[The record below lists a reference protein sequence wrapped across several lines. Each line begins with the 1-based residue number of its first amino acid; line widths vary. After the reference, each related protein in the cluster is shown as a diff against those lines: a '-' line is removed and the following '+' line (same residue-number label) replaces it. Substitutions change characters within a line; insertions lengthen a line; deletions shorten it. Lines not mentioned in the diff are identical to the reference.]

1 MADKLAT
8 LLRLRRLEADLAR
21 RDLALAWHFE
31 HEQQAGLDAAIAAPG
46 VEASKLPA
54 EADRLAQAAFAR
66 WLPQAMLRVDQCH
79 AACGLAEE
87 ARLIAA
93 DEAAS
98 RHAALEAV
106 SQLQDERRQAE
117 RKMAMRKMQ
126 SGLDELAAQR
136 HGR

>member
-21 RDLALAWHFE
+21 RDLALAWHLE
-31 HEQQAGLDAAIAAPG
+31 HEQQAGLEAAVAAPG

-54 EADRLAQAAFAR
+54 DRLAHAAFAR
-66 WLPQAMLRVDQCH
+66 WLPQAMLLVDQCH
-79 AACGLAEE
+79 AAHGLAEE
-87 ARLIAA
+87 ARLVAA

-98 RHAALEAV
+98 RHAAQEAV

-117 RKMAMRKMQ
+117 RKIAMRKMQ
-126 SGLDELAAQR
+126 SGLDELAARR